1 MFGQCFWPEDSVK
14 NSLICWLTWGVG
26 LLRTRPPLATGVM
39 SGVGRLPGLVFDIV
53 ELERETQA
61 AVFWRRL

>member
-1 MFGQCFWPEDSVK
+1 VNRSDLV
-14 NSLICWLTWGVG
+14 
-26 LLRTRPPLATGVM
+26 
-39 SGVGRLPGLVFDIV
+39 LVFDIV